1 MGRSAVV
8 RDYGGVSASDR
19 RAERR
24 RKLLEAGRHVW
35 GSSGIGE
42 VTVRGVCSQ
51 AGLVPRYF
59 YEQFPDR
66 DTLLLTIADQIRDEL
81 FTAMVSVGLNEPGD
95 VEDKLRAALKAFL
108 DLIADDPHIQ
118 RILSDVMT
126 DAGPLAERRRQA
138 LDIVT
143 ELILEHS
150 PGLLDVAPPNPAEM
164 RRGASF
170 IVGGVNQ
177 LIDAWVLDPREST
190 AELAA
195 VCTELS
201 FAIVR
206 STLPATKTD
215 K

>member
-1 MGRSAVV
+1 MGRSAVI

-24 RKLLEAGRHVW
+24 RKLLEAGRQRW
-35 GSSGIGE
+35 GQSGIGE

-66 DTLLLTIADQIRDEL
+66 DALLLAITDQVRDEL
-81 FTAMVSVGLNEPGD
+81 FAALLSVGLSAPGD
-95 VEDKLRAALKAFL
+95 IANKLRAALKAFL
-108 DLIADDPHIQ
+108 DLIAEDPHIH
-118 RILSDVMT
+118 RIFTDVMT
-126 DAGPLAERRRQA
+126 STGSLAERRRQA

-143 ELILEHS
+143 QLVLEHG
-150 PGLLDVAPPNPAEM
+150 PGFLEFAPPSPTEM
-164 RRGASF
+164 RRSASF

-177 LIDAWVLDPREST
+177 LIDAWVLDPHEST
-190 AELAA
+190 AELAD

-201 FAIVR
+201 LAIVR
-206 STLPATKTD
+206 MTAATN
-215 K
+215 